1 MPGSSLR
8 LRSKKALADQQ
19 LRSNLDHTL
28 SKTLS
33 SRARAVAEVDNWEE
47 LRTFAHRVKMHTLAR
62 LGSYLEQFEAAVQD
76 QGGQV
81 FWAETAEDATR
92 FILELAHK
100 RGVAKVVKSKSMA
113 TEEIHLNP
121 ALERARITP
130 VETDLGEYIVQLAG
144 QTPSHILAPALHF
157 SRAEVAQLFVDKVGM
172 EPTEDIHQITATAR
186 NLLRKHFLSAPMG
199 ITGVNFGVAQTGTLV
214 IIENEGNIRLC
225 VSAPRI
231 HVAVMGIEKILP
243 SLGDLGIF
251 LKLLTRSATGQAIS
265 SYVNLVNGVRRE
277 GELDGP
283 SELVVVLVDNGRS
296 RSLADP
302 LLRQSLACIRCGAC
316 LNVCPVFQNIGGHA
330 YGSTYAG
337 PIGAVLTPQLTNSQP
352 VPEHPF
358 ASSLC
363 GACYQICPVK
373 IEIPKLLLELRARVQ
388 EQRNS
393 SSFRLPLE
401 RFAVRLW
408 AWAASNERRFAQL
421 GKLLSWM
428 ARCALKEGEPR
439 LQLPLLSRWTD
450 KRRLPMPARVSFR
463 EHFRVLREGR

>member
-1 MPGSSLR
+1 MTASSLR
-8 LRSKKALADQQ
+8 LRSREALADRQ

-28 SKTLS
+28 GKTLS
-33 SRARAVAEVDNWEE
+33 SRAQAVAEVENWED
-47 LRTFAHRVKMHTLAR
+47 LRSYAHGVKMHTLAR
-62 LGSYLEQFEAAVQD
+62 LGSYLEQFESAVQA

-81 FWAETAEDATR
+81 FWAETAEDANQ

-100 RGVAKVVKSKSMA
+100 RGITKVVKSKSMV
-113 TEEIHLNP
+113 TEEIHLNA
-121 ALERARITP
+121 ALEKAWVLP

-172 EPTEDIHQITATAR
+172 EPTDDIHQITATAR
-186 NLLRKHFLSAPMG
+186 ILLRKHFLSAPMG
-199 ITGVNFGVAQTGTLV
+199 ITGVNFGVAETGTLAIV
-214 IIENEGNIRLC
+214 ENEGNIRLS
-225 VSAPRI
+225 VSAPQI
-231 HVAVMGIEKILP
+231 HVAVMGIEKVVP

-283 SELVVVLVDNGRS
+283 GELFVVLVDNGRS
-296 RSLADP
+296 RTLAHP

-316 LNVCPVFQNIGGHA
+316 LNVCPVFQNMGGHA
-330 YGSTYAG
+330 YGSTYPG
-337 PIGAVLTPQLTNSQP
+337 PIGAILTPQLTNSPP

-363 GACYQICPVK
+363 GACHQICPVK

-388 EQRNS
+388 KQKDS
-393 SSFRLPLE
+393 SGFRLPLE

-408 AWAASNERRFAQL
+408 AWAASDEHRFARV
-421 GKLLSWM
+421 GNFLSWI
-428 ARCALKEGEPR
+428 AGWAFKGGQPR
-439 LQLPLLSRWTD
+439 LPLPLLSRWTAE
-450 KRRLPMPARVSFR
+450 RRLPLPAPVSFR
-463 EHFRVLREGR
+463 EQFRMRREDP